1 MKSPCFFGTD
11 ARSAAATSTDEPQA
25 DDDTLTS
32 QSNAR
37 NETMPG
43 VLSVVAAFALA
54 GGPNGSSPTPEETV
68 AYFVHGLEQGAI
80 PKYGQQADEPMKQ
93 VSRSPA
99 IFTSTGPNE
108 VGDKT
113 ETIRFIVTRLDD
125 CTYKAE
131 QQFEEDGD
139 IYYRLTYEVR
149 LGNVTA
155 LSFDSPPSTISLKG
169 LVKSCSTDT
178 EGSCDL
184 TREPETIGPFFGEPG
199 PAEQA
204 LTYFHEKFCPLKP

>member
-1 MKSPCFFGTD
+1 
-11 ARSAAATSTDEPQA
+11 
-25 DDDTLTS
+25 
-32 QSNAR
+32 
-37 NETMPG
+37 MPG

-155 LSFDSPPSTISLKG
+155 LSFDSPPFAISLKG